1 MGTGFSWL
9 KPLSGSGTCAKQGV
23 LQLDPPLWAKSLT
36 LHLKFSNPTGWSFN
50 LGDSETNNGYGG
62 DSGTHTHGYAA
73 EVHNKGSTLLV
84 YKNDLPMC
92 NRCDKM
98 YVLSGVITSYLI
110 IRVSHDQLCIY
121 NGDGVTIFKVSKCL
135 FNFDRMFLGINR
147 VIH

>member
-1 MGTGFSWL
+1 MYKLTE
-9 KPLSGSGTCAKQGV
+9 TCV
-23 LQLDPPLWAKSLT
+23 CS
-36 LHLKFSNPTGWSFN
+36 
-50 LGDSETNNGYGG
+50 GG

-147 VIH
+147 VIHSRTGSPVPSNRQGSGLCSVCGAWSNKMVTDP